1 MLKKLRIKFIAA
13 VLAALLAVLVIILGA
28 VNIVNYTNVMNE
40 ADDIIYVLEYNGGS
54 FESFTKKD
62 LHGIPDADTEAYE
75 NMKHSD
81 SSSEDG
87 SDAVKESGKAGAW
100 RGAPQ
105 PETDGG
111 LPEDLPDDL
120 PPDLPE
126 DIEGDL
132 PGDIPDERAER
143 FLNGNNERGIR
154 IGVETPYETR
164 YFVVYLDSE
173 KTVTSTYVEMI
184 SAVDDTSARELAQQV
199 SASQKTAGNIGSY
212 RYAMCE
218 NDDGYMI
225 IFVDITSRMDSF
237 RSFLLA
243 SIIIAA
249 AGWLIMAVLVMI
261 LSGRIMKPFAD
272 NYEKQR
278 RFITDAGHELKTP
291 LAIIA
296 ADAEVLE
303 MDVEEDNEWLSDI
316 KSQVVRMTDLTNELI
331 TLSRM
336 EESPDKA
343 QMTSFS
349 LSDVAEETVKP
360 FTSRAIADGKSLVF
374 EIQPMITVCAQE
386 KAIRQL
392 ISILLDNACK
402 YSLEGSEIR
411 VSVTKTGRSA
421 QIQVFNKCAPV
432 SKESISHMFD
442 RFYRADESRSSSTTG
457 YGIGLAIARA
467 IVTGHKGRI
476 SASSE
481 DGNSLT
487 ITALIPTGV

>member
-291 LAIIA
+291 LMSIQGYA
-296 ADAEVLE
+296 AGIQTGVIESGKAAAVI
-303 MDVEEDNEWLSDI
+303 MDESLIMSGLVEELLDI
-316 KSQVVRMTDLTNELI
+316 SKIESNQMKLDFEPFDLKELI
-331 TLSRM
+331 YDCLRSLEPVATKKNIAFNVDFP
-336 EESPDKA
+336 EERIILTGDEV
-343 QMTSFS
+343 QIR
-349 LSDVAEETVKP
+349 
-360 FTSRAIADGKSLVF
+360 RAISNL
-374 EIQPMITVCAQE
+374 IT
-386 KAIRQL
+386 
-392 ISILLDNACK
+392 NA
-402 YSLEGSEIR
+402 LR
-411 VSVTKTGRSA
+411 
-421 QIQVFNKCAPV
+421 
-432 SKESISHMFD
+432 
-442 RFYRADESRSSSTTG
+442 
-457 YGIGLAIARA
+457 
-467 IVTGHKGRI
+467 
-476 SASSE
+476 
-481 DGNSLT
+481 
-487 ITALIPTGV
+487 